1 MQTMVGVQSTEREN
15 RVLGAKYSV
24 HQAFA
29 MQQNLMKQM
38 DHERKRCVVQ
48 VEERTTESVIEAGW
62 GRIVPFIPNQL
73 RGQRSDDVAPNEIY
87 AKLERQLKEAGSS
100 PIAHKND

>member
-1 MQTMVGVQSTEREN
+1 
-15 RVLGAKYSV
+15 
-24 HQAFA
+24 
-29 MQQNLMKQM
+29 M

-48 VEERTTESVIEAGW
+48 VEERTTESVIEAGS

-73 RGQRSDDVAPNEIY
+73 RSQRSDDVAPNEIY